1 MSLRQLLAALGVAQE
16 MNPVPFF
23 GSVFRSGYLREYY
36 LFVDMT
42 SQAQ

>member
-1 MSLRQLLAALGVAQE
+1 MKPRPVLAALGVVQE